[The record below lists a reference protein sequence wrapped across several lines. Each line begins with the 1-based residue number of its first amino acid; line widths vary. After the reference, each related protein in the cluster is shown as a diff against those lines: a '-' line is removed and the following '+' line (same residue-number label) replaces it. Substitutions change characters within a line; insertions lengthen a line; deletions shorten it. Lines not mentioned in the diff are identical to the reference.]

1 MHSGYLHVPVFVS
14 PTQHP
19 QDCTIDVH
27 CVSTQ
32 VSTVNKGVQAQ
43 VFRGEP
49 RSDVEKNSCCAV
61 VDVVESPREDVLAD
75 FIPGL

>member
-1 MHSGYLHVPVFVS
+1 MHPGYLHVPVFVS

-27 CVSTQ
+27 CFSTQ

-49 RSDVEKNSCCAV
+49 RSGVEKNSCCAV

-75 FIPGL
+75 SMPGL